1 MSEEFDHTKGIITL
15 VFGILSILFCGCGFI
30 LGPIGLFLSSKYQA
44 ECIVA
49 GVEPESL
56 GKIGKILSMI
66 GTAIGVLYLLLGCLY
81 FVFMVVLAGMM

>member
-15 VFGILSILFCGCGFI
+15 VFGILSILCCCSI
-30 LGPIGLFLSSKYQA
+30 VTGPIGLFMSSKYNS

-66 GTAIGVLYLLLGCLY
+66 GTVLGILSLLLSCLY
-81 FVFMVVLAGMM
+81 FVIVLSGMM